1 MQTLAQDEQ
10 TLADLAEIRQEF
22 QALVSGCGIY
32 RSDRALLSLTGAD
45 RIRWLNGMV
54 TNNVRDLAVGH
65 GVYAFVLNP
74 QGHIQADVYAFHRGE
89 DLVVETE
96 ASQRD
101 SLLQILD
108 RYIIMDDVE
117 VEDLTGKVRVL
128 GVTGPKAKE
137 VLGQTGWSVP
147 TLSPLQFAEL
157 DANGVKAAMVRS
169 DNPCVL
175 SYELWVAADEFEST
189 WNRFLGAGVQEIRER
204 ALETLRVA
212 CGIPKLGV
220 DIRQRDLPQETG
232 QDRALNFSKGCYI
245 GQEIVERIRSRGA
258 VHRMFMGFEFDGTP
272 ASPGTKV
279 QSDGKDVGEI
289 TSVAALPA
297 ENDLRALALGYI
309 RKEFT
314 SPDKTLSAGDT
325 RVRVTTLPFLPVLKD
340 ETGQ

>member
-1 MQTLAQDEQ
+1 MAHDERTLAYS
-10 TLADLAEIRQEF
+10 AEIRQEF
-22 QALVSGCGIY
+22 QALVSGCGVY

-45 RIRWLNGMV
+45 RVRWLNGMV
-54 TNNVRDLAVGH
+54 TNIVRDLGVGH

-74 QGHIQADVYAFHRGE
+74 QGHIQADVYAFLRGE
-89 DLVVETE
+89 DLVVETDAPLRE
-96 ASQRD
+96 A
-101 SLLQILD
+101 LLQIFD
-108 RYIIMDDVE
+108 RYIIMDEVE
-117 VEDLTGKVRVL
+117 VEDLTSKVRVL
-128 GVTGPKAKE
+128 GVTGPKAEKVVGE
-137 VLGQTGWSVP
+137 AGWNVP

-157 DANGVKAAMVRS
+157 DANGVKAVVVRS

-175 SYELWVAADEFEST
+175 SYELWVAAEEFESM
-189 WNRFLGAGVQEIRER
+189 WNRFLGAGAQEIREG
-204 ALETLRVA
+204 ALETFRVA
-212 CGIPKLGV
+212 CGIPKFGV

-258 VHRMFMGFEFDGTP
+258 VHRMFMGFELEGTP

-297 ENDLRALALGYI
+297 ENDSRALALGYI

-314 SPDKTLSAGDT
+314 SPDRALTAGDA